1 MKNAIAIIF
10 TLFMCNII
18 PSIAQKKA
26 LFIQW
31 EKIAELPIQSGNV
44 KALGVAGAIIGI
56 SLNKLMIAG
65 GANFPDA
72 MPWEGGSK
80 KYHNTFYVFEKL
92 DNKIVQL
99 QKQFQLPYNIAY
111 AACVSTPLGIVA
123 VGGENENGYSK
134 KALLIQWNK
143 DAVQPIVQE
152 LPEFPA
158 PLASASAVAF
168 NNTLY
173 VAGGEN
179 TSGTLDLFFML
190 DLQNPTTG
198 WKTLPAL
205 PQPTSHAVIALQ
217 ANNDTTLLLI
227 GGRKKN
233 TNAISTFYNTVF
245 AFDFVQ
251 QQWKTLAPLPY
262 PLSAGTGV
270 ALNRLEILLFGGDKA
285 TVFHKVETLVLAINA
300 ENDTNKK
307 TKLIQEKNKILAAH
321 DGFSKEL
328 LSYNFQKDAWQVID
342 YLPFPTPVT
351 TTAVKWGS
359 QIILPSGEIK
369 AGVRTPDIF
378 VATIQKAPK

>member
-1 MKNAIAIIF
+1 MKNAIGI
-10 TLFMCNII
+10 LLVVFMCNSIQM
-18 PSIAQKKA
+18 IAQKKSI
-26 LFIQW
+26 FMQW
-31 EKIAELPIQSGNV
+31 EKVAALPIQNGDP
-44 KALGVAGAIIGI
+44 KALGVAGGI
-56 SLNKLMIAG
+56 VGVSLNKLIIAG

-72 MPWEGGSK
+72 MPWDGGSK
-80 KYHNTFYVFEKL
+80 KYHNTLTVFEKL
-92 DNKIVQL
+92 ENQIVQL

-134 KALLIQWNK
+134 KVLLIQWNTDSAK
-143 DAVQPIVQE
+143 PVMHE
-152 LPEFPA
+152 LPELPA

-168 NNTLY
+168 HNSLF

-198 WKTLPAL
+198 WKSLPAL

-217 ANNDTTLLLI
+217 AINDTTLLLM

-245 AFDFVQ
+245 AFDFIQ
-251 QQWKTLAPLPY
+251 QQWKPLAPLPY
-262 PLSAGTGV
+262 PLSAGTGI
-270 ALNRLEILLFGGDKA
+270 ALNRFEILLFGGDKA
-285 TVFHKVETLVLAINA
+285 TVFHKVETLMLAINA
-300 ENDTNKK
+300 ENDPIKK
-307 TKLIQEKNKILAAH
+307 MKLIQEKNAIQAAH
-321 DGFSKEL
+321 QGFSKEVL
-328 LSYNFQKDAWQVID
+328 LYNFQKDAWQVID
-342 YLPFPTPVT
+342 FLPFPTPVT

-378 VATIQKAPK
+378 ALTIQKAPK

>member
-1 MKNAIAIIF
+1 
-10 TLFMCNII
+10 
-18 PSIAQKKA
+18 
-26 LFIQW
+26 
-31 EKIAELPIQSGNV
+31 
-44 KALGVAGAIIGI
+44 
-56 SLNKLMIAG
+56 
-65 GANFPDA
+65 
-72 MPWEGGSK
+72 
-80 KYHNTFYVFEKL
+80 
-92 DNKIVQL
+92 
-99 QKQFQLPYNIAY
+99 
-111 AACVSTPLGIVA
+111 
-123 VGGENENGYSK
+123 
-134 KALLIQWNK
+134 
-143 DAVQPIVQE
+143 
-152 LPEFPA
+152 
-158 PLASASAVAF
+158 
-168 NNTLY
+168 
-173 VAGGEN
+173 
-179 TSGTLDLFFML
+179 ML
-190 DLQNPTTG
+190 DLLNPTTG

-245 AFDFVQ
+245 AFDFIQ

-351 TTAVKWGS
+351 TTAIKWGS

>member
-31 EKIAELPIQSGNV
+31 EKIAELPIQNGEL
-44 KALGVAGAIIGI
+44 KALGVAGGI
-56 SLNKLMIAG
+56 VGVSLNKLIVAG
-65 GANFPDA
+65 GANFPEA
-72 MPWEGGSK
+72 MPWDGGAK
-80 KYHNTFYVFEKL
+80 KYHNTLYVFEKL
-92 DNKIVQL
+92 ENKIVQL
-99 QKQFQLPYNIAY
+99 QKQFQLPYNLAY

-123 VGGENENGYSK
+123 IGGENENGYSK
-134 KALLIQWNK
+134 KVLLIQWNTN
-143 DAVQPIVQE
+143 DAKPIVQE
-152 LPEFPA
+152 LPELPA
-158 PLASASAVAF
+158 PLASASVVAF
-168 NNTLY
+168 KNTLY

-190 DLQNPTTG
+190 DLQNPNAG
-198 WKTLPAL
+198 WKSLPAL

-245 AFDFVQ
+245 AFDFIL
-251 QQWKTLAPLPY
+251 QQWKPLSPLPY
-262 PLSAGTGV
+262 PLAAGTGI
-270 ALNRLEILLFGGDKA
+270 ALNRFEILLFGGDKA
-285 TVFHKVETLVLAINA
+285 TVFHKVETLILAINA
-300 ENDTNKK
+300 ENDANKK
-307 TKLIQEKNKILAAH
+307 MKLIQEKNAIQAAH
-321 DGFSKEL
+321 QGFSKDVL
-328 LSYNFQKDAWQVID
+328 LYNFQKDAWQVID
-342 YLPFPTPVT
+342 FLPFPTPVT

-378 VATIQKAPK
+378 ALTIQKAPK

>member
-1 MKNAIAIIF
+1 MKNAVGILLM
-10 TLFMCNII
+10 LFMCNANQM
-18 PSIAQKKA
+18 IAQKKSI
-26 LFIQW
+26 FIQW
-31 EKIAELPIQSGNV
+31 EKVAELPKQNGKE

-72 MPWEGGSK
+72 MPWEGGIK
-80 KYHNTFYVFEKL
+80 KYHNTIYIFEKL

-111 AACVSTPLGIVA
+111 AASVSTPLGIVA

-134 KALLIQWNK
+134 RVLLIQWDK
-143 DAVQPIVQE
+143 DTATPILRE
-152 LPEFPA
+152 LPELPT

-179 TSGTLDLFFML
+179 ASGTLDLFFML
-190 DLQNPTTG
+190 DLQNPSAG
-198 WKTLPAL
+198 WKSLPAL
-205 PQPTSHAVIALQ
+205 PKPTSHAVITLQ

-227 GGRKKN
+227 GGRMKN

-245 AFDFVQ
+245 AFDFIL
-251 QQWKTLAPLPY
+251 QQWKPLAPLPY
-262 PLSAGTGV
+262 PLSAGTGI

-285 TVFHKVETLVLAINA
+285 TVFHKVETLMLAINA
-300 ENDTNKK
+300 ENDKNKK
-307 TKLIQEKNKILAAH
+307 MQLIQEKNNILAKH
-321 DGFSKEL
+321 EGFSKDIL
-328 LSYNFQKDAWQVID
+328 LYNFQKDAWQVID

-351 TTAVKWGS
+351 TTAIKWGS
-359 QIILPSGEIK
+359 QIVLPSGEIK
-369 AGVRTPDIF
+369 AGVRTPYIF